1 MGSQLA
7 MSTPH
12 MKGSRMSISTENLSS
27 STDLDS
33 FREITRRFA
42 EQRIRPMAAELDENE
57 RFPEELYKECAA
69 LGLFGITVPQAMGGL
84 GADVST
90 YAVVMEEL
98 SRGYASVADQCGLI
112 ELIGTLL
119 STHGT
124 PEQIERYLPATIGAQ
139 RRCAYALTEAEAGS
153 DLAGLKTTAVKSG
166 GGWELSG
173 QKLWIHNAPVAD
185 FALVLAR
192 TDPAAAHRGMSIFI
206 VDLDLPGCSRGKKE
220 HKMGQRASQVGA
232 LFFDRVKLPASAL
245 LGPEGRGFHI
255 MMSVLEKGR
264 VGIAALAVGI
274 LQQALEESVAYAKS
288 RKQFGKAIGE
298 FQAVQWMIA
307 DMAKDIAAAQLLV
320 KNAAAKLDKGESA
333 ALESSIAKCFAG
345 DAAVAHTQN
354 AVQIHGGSGYIR
366 GVAVERLYRDAK
378 ITQIY
383 EGTNQIQR
391 MIIAR
396 QLLKD

>member
-1 MGSQLA
+1 
-7 MSTPH
+7 
-12 MKGSRMSISTENLSS
+12 
-27 STDLDS
+27 
-33 FREITRRFA
+33 
-42 EQRIRPMAAELDENE
+42 
-57 RFPEELYKECAA
+57 
-69 LGLFGITVPQAMGGL
+69 
-84 GADVST
+84 
-90 YAVVMEEL
+90 
-98 SRGYASVADQCGLI
+98 
-112 ELIGTLL
+112 
-119 STHGT
+119 
-124 PEQIERYLPATIGAQ
+124 
-139 RRCAYALTEAEAGS
+139 
-153 DLAGLKTTAVKSG
+153 
-166 GGWELSG
+166 
-173 QKLWIHNAPVAD
+173 
-185 FALVLAR
+185 
-192 TDPAAAHRGMSIFI
+192 
-206 VDLDLPGCSRGKKE
+206 
-220 HKMGQRASQVGA
+220 MGQRASQVGP
-232 LFFDRVKLPASAL
+232 LFFEKVKLPANAL

-274 LQQALEESVAYAKS
+274 LQQALEESIAYAKS

-333 ALESSIAKCFAG
+333 AIESSIAKCFAG
-345 DAAVAHTQN
+345 DAAVLHTQN

>member
-1 MGSQLA
+1 MSAITTLNPSEDLA
-7 MSTPH
+7 
-12 MKGSRMSISTENLSS
+12 SIR
-27 STDLDS
+27 DL
-33 FREITRRFA
+33 TRRFA
-42 EQRIRPMAAELDENE
+42 EERIRPLAAELDESE
-57 RFPEELYKECAA
+57 RFPAEIYKECAE

-84 GADVST
+84 GADVTT

-98 SRGYASVADQCGLI
+98 SRGYSSIADQVGLV

-124 PEQIERYLPATIGAQ
+124 PEQIENYLPPTLRAE

-153 DLAGLKTTAVKSG
+153 DLAGLKTTAVPASS
-166 GGWELSG
+166 GWELTG

-192 TDPAAAHRGMSIFI
+192 TDPAAGHRGMSIFI
-206 VDLDLPGCSRGKKE
+206 VDLGLPGCSRGKKE
-220 HKMGQRASQVGA
+220 RKMGQRASQVGA
-232 LFFDRVKLPASAL
+232 LFFEKVKLPQNAL
-245 LGPEGRGFHI
+245 LGPAGRGFHM

-264 VGIAALAVGI
+264 IGIAALAVGI
-274 LQQALEESVAYAKS
+274 LQQALEESIAYAKS
-288 RKQFGKAIGE
+288 RRQFGKAIGE

-320 KNAAAKLDKGESA
+320 HNAAARLDRGESA
-333 ALESSIAKCFAG
+333 SLESSMAKCFAG
-345 DAAVAHTQN
+345 DAAVLHTQN

-396 QLLKD
+396 QLLKE